1 MLSREETMLTNII
14 RVHPDGDPKSGM
26 VPSNLTDPNSFLVS
40 DPHETVHTAFTNA
53 AGNVTAGVWE
63 CSPCKEQIERYGV
76 DELCTVISGSV
87 TITNSDGHA
96 ETFGPG
102 ECFVIP
108 QDFKGTWHI
117 TETLKKFWMIVEP
130 PE

>member
-1 MLSREETMLTNII
+1 MSANLARLLPNGDPQSGMKPSTLTN
-14 RVHPDGDPKSGM
+14 PEAFLTGDHS
-26 VPSNLTDPNSFLVS
+26 
-40 DPHETVHTAFTNA
+40 ETSHTAFTNRQ
-53 AGNVTAGVWE
+53 GNVTAGVWE
-63 CSPCKEQIERYGV
+63 CAPCKEEIERYGV

-87 TITNSDGHA
+87 TITGPDGHA

-102 ECFVIP
+102 DSFAIG

-130 PE
+130 K